1 MKDRATEAFWASEVR
16 SKGMNRLKASIS
28 LSRNT
33 EGGLISSRITSY
45 LSQISGPILRYLG
58 DQSLVINFF
67 KALPTFGHVAVA
79 TGACQK
85 ESHVDLIL

>member
-1 MKDRATEAFWASEVR
+1 MKARATEAFWASEVR

-33 EGGLISSRITSY
+33 ERSLIGPCITSY
-45 LSQISGPILRYLG
+45 LSQIGGPVLRHLG
-58 DQSLVINFF
+58 DESLAIDFQ
-67 KALPTFGHVAVA
+67 ALPTFGHVAVP
-79 TGACQK
+79 TGVSQR